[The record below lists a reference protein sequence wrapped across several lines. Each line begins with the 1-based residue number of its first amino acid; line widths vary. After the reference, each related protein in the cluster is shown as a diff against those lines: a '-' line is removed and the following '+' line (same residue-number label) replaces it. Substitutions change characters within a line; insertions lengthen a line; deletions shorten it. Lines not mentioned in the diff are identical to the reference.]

1 MQHLV
6 HAGVTVGVVK
16 AGTACLLKIV
26 PQLLLPGS
34 NLRQPWAHDAY
45 TNQPVAG
52 QVNALPKYA
61 AHHGKAKQGLAGAR
75 HKLGQKGLFLLFIHR
90 VFLLDAV
97 DFRAVLLELCIS
109 LLHIRIT
116 GEKRQII
123 SAVRPHHRRQAF
135 LHNGKA
141 CIPVLIPGADIA
153 DAEQSLIARGEGAA
167 QGNGPCFRH
176 AAQVLIITGR
186 GQRCTEQHRGA
197 PQGKTIRQKGAG
209 VKAELRCTHLAA
221 GCRDLQHKM
230 IVKGIRYAQPGP
242 HIKIQL
248 QQCRVGFIRFSVV
261 AESFNKRFTQAVQQ
275 VIKLLAALF

>member
-1 MQHLV
+1 M
-6 HAGVTVGVVK
+6 
-16 AGTACLLKIV
+16 
-26 PQLLLPGS
+26 
-34 NLRQPWAHDAY
+34 
-45 TNQPVAG
+45 
-52 QVNALPKYA
+52 
-61 AHHGKAKQGLAGAR
+61 AGAW
-75 HKLGQKGLFLLFIHR
+75 HKLGQKGRFLLFIHR

-123 SAVRPHHRRQAF
+123 PAARPHHRRQAF

-230 IVKGIRYAQPGP
+230 IIKGIRYAQPGP

-261 AESFNKRFTQAVQQ
+261 VQPCFQRFTQAIQQ